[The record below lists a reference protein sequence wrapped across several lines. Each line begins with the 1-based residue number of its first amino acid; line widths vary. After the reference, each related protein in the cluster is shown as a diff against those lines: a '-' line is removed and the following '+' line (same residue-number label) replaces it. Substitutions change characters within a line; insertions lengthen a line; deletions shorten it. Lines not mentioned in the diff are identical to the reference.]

1 MAARWC
7 ALAGAL
13 LLGACAVA
21 PPAGP
26 KVLALPPH
34 GKSFAQFQNDDTT
47 CRLFAKQRT
56 MPQSPAQPLNGGG
69 LGHAIA
75 GAGLGAAAGALLGSA
90 SGNAGNGAAL
100 GAGSGL
106 LLGSVLGA
114 RASRASA
121 AELQGRY
128 DISYTQCMVA
138 KGNTVQGVSPAPQVP
153 VYAAPVYGVPV
164 YPSAVMPGP
173 SVSFGAVTSSW
184 EARETGPQWMASR
197 PSKA

>member
-1 MAARWC
+1 MAMRWF

-26 KVLALPPH
+26 RVMALPPH
-34 GKSFAQFQNDDTT
+34 GKGFAEFQNDDTT

-56 MPQSPAQPLNGGG
+56 APRGTAPALANSA
-69 LGHAIA
+69 LGHAAA

-106 LLGSVLGA
+106 LVGSVLGA
-114 RASRASA
+114 GASRASA

-128 DISYTQCMVA
+128 DMSYTQCMVA
-138 KGNTVQGVSPAPQVP
+138 KGNTVQGPATPPP
-153 VYAAPVYGVPV
+153 VYAAPAYAVPA
-164 YPSAVMPGP
+164 YPYAYAPAYAP
-173 SVSFGAVTSSW
+173 APTVSFGAILANRS
-184 EARETGPQWMASR
+184 
-197 PSKA
+197 